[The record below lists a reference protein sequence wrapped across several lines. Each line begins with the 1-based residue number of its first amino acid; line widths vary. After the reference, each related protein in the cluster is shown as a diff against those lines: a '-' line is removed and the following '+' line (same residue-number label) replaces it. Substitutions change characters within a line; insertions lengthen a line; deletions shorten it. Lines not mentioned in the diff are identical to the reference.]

1 MEDNDFVE
9 ERDSDTER
17 ERLHDREAR
26 EEDQVPWVVVTLEEQ
41 EGQVGKGQEQRSVE

>member
-41 EGQVGKGQEQRSVE
+41 EGQVGRDKNRGA